1 MKIKS
6 SFLVV
11 MLMVAG
17 AAFANDPGNTQM
29 VVLNVKETSILK
41 VIYKSEVVENVR
53 VNIYDQNTNVIY
65 SETVRVQKG
74 FILPINM
81 GGLKAGEYTIEVA
94 GKNSLQSK
102 KVNYSEVEETESA
115 SIVANAIVKPS
126 STLNVHV
133 AKLTDNNKYIMSIKN
148 SGTQKISVKIFDG
161 ADTLVYHETRVING
175 DNGLVYN
182 LKEVIGTPTF
192 EVKESNGATKTIKK

>member
-102 KVNYSEVEETESA
+102 KVNYSEVEKTESA
-115 SIVANAIVKPS
+115 SVVAKAIVKPS

-133 AKLTDNNKYIMSIKN
+133 AKLTDENRYIMSIKN

-161 ADTLVYHETRVING
+161 TDTLVYHETRVING

-182 LKEVIGTPTF
+182 LKEVNGTPTF
-192 EVKESNGATKTIKK
+192 QVTESNGAAKTIKK

>member
-1 MKIKS
+1 MKIKL
-6 SFLVV
+6 SFFVV

-17 AAFANDPGNTQM
+17 AAFANDSGNIQM
-29 VVLNVKETSILK
+29 VVLNVKETNIVK

-65 SETVRVQKG
+65 SETVRVQRG

-81 GGLKAGEYTIEVA
+81 GGLKAGEYVIEVA
-94 GKNSLQSK
+94 GKNSVQSRK
-102 KVNYSEVEETESA
+102 FNYSQAEELESTSA
-115 SIVANAIVKPS
+115 VAKTLVKPS

-133 AKLTDNNKYIMSIKN
+133 AKLTDENKYIMSIKN

-161 ADTLVYHETRVING
+161 TDTLVHHETRLING
-175 DNGLVYN
+175 DNGLVYS
-182 LKEVIGTPTF
+182 LKEVNGAPTF
-192 EVKESNGATKTIKK
+192 EVTESNGATKVIKK

>member
-1 MKIKS
+1 
-6 SFLVV
+6 
-11 MLMVAG
+11 
-17 AAFANDPGNTQM
+17 
-29 VVLNVKETSILK
+29 

-74 FILPINM
+74 FILPVNM

-102 KVNYSEVEETESA
+102 KVNYSEVEKTESA
-115 SIVANAIVKPS
+115 SVVAKAIIKPS

-133 AKLTDNNKYIMSIKN
+133 AKLTDENRYIMSIKN

-161 ADTLVYHETRVING
+161 TDTLVYHETRVING

-182 LKEVIGTPTF
+182 LKEVNGTPTF
-192 EVKESNGATKTIKK
+192 QVTESNGAAKTIKK

>member
-29 VVLNVKETSILK
+29 VVVNVKETSILK

-102 KVNYSEVEETESA
+102 KVNYSEVEKTESA
-115 SIVANAIVKPS
+115 SVVAKAIVKPS

-133 AKLTDNNKYIMSIKN
+133 AKLTDENRYIMSIKN

-161 ADTLVYHETRVING
+161 TDTLVYHETRVING

-182 LKEVIGTPTF
+182 LKEVNGTPTF
-192 EVKESNGATKTIKK
+192 QVTESNGAAKTIKK

>member
-74 FILPINM
+74 FILPVNM

-102 KVNYSEVEETESA
+102 KVNYSEVEKTESA
-115 SIVANAIVKPS
+115 SVVAKAIVKPS

-133 AKLTDNNKYIMSIKN
+133 AKLTDENRYIMSIKN

-161 ADTLVYHETRVING
+161 TDTLVYHETRVING

-182 LKEVIGTPTF
+182 LKEVNGTPTF
-192 EVKESNGATKTIKK
+192 QVTESNGAAKTIKK